1 MTKLKLG
8 PLVDDKP
15 VKVSIE
21 LPGPIY
27 RDLVAYAELLNRNQ
41 PGQSSADPAKL
52 IVPMLQRFIT
62 TDRGF
67 AKQKRAVLGFSGA
80 SSQTPKIDESR

>member
-1 MTKLKLG
+1 MAKLKLG

-21 LPGPIY
+21 IPGPLY
-27 RDLVAYAELLNRNQ
+27 RDLVAYAELLNRQ
-41 PGQSSADPAKL
+41 QQGQSSSDPAKL

-67 AKQKRAVLGFSGA
+67 AKQKRAILGVSGA
-80 SSQTPKIDESR
+80 SSQIPKIDE

>member
-1 MTKLKLG
+1 MTKLKLE

-21 LPGPIY
+21 LPGPLY
-27 RDLVAYAELLNRNQ
+27 RDLVAYAELLHRQ
-41 PGQSSADPAKL
+41 LQGQSSADPAKL

-67 AKQKRAVLGFSGA
+67 AKEKRAVRGVSGA
-80 SSQTPKIDESR
+80 PSQTPKIDE

>member
-1 MTKLKLG
+1 MTKLKLE

-21 LPGPIY
+21 LPGPLY
-27 RDLVAYAELLNRNQ
+27 RYLVAYAELLHRQ
-41 PGQSSADPAKL
+41 QQGQSSADPAKL
-52 IVPMLQRFIT
+52 IVPMLQRFIA

-67 AKQKRAVLGFSGA
+67 AKEKRAVRGVSGA
-80 SSQTPKIDESR
+80 PSQTPKIDE

>member
-1 MTKLKLG
+1 MTKLKLR

-21 LPGPIY
+21 IPGPLY
-27 RDLVAYAELLNRNQ
+27 RDLVAYAELLNRQ
-41 PGQSSADPAKL
+41 QQGQSSSDPAKL
-52 IVPMLQRFIT
+52 IVPILQRFIT

-67 AKQKRAVLGFSGA
+67 AKQKRAVLGVSGA
-80 SSQTPKIDESR
+80 SSQIPKIDE